1 MSRPNMSL
9 VFTAERRGVVFT
21 DVSLSV
27 GGTKSVRFEA
37 GYFSYGRL
45 TNLPLGMT
53 TFKPRGPAKGKK

>member
-1 MSRPNMSL
+1 

-27 GGTKSVRFEA
+27 GGTKSVRFGA